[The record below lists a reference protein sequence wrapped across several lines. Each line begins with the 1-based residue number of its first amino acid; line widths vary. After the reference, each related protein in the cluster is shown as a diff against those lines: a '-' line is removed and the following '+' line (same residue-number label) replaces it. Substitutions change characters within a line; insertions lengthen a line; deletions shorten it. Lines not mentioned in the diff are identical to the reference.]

1 MIMIITPQV
10 LHLQP
15 PARQPGLGADQPA
28 VSPPPGLQPRPHPV
42 RGARPRPRRVRGLAA
57 AEVRGGVSAGAGD
70 LHRAR
75 AGTSAASPGLLPAA
89 RLPGPQ
95 PRGVLREPC
104 GPHADAVPGPGL
116 GQLARDGQHAVSVQ
130 RQDHQRAAE
139 VRAVS
144 PVWVGR
150 LGGAGA

>member
-1 MIMIITPQV
+1 MLV
-10 LHLQP
+10 
-15 PARQPGLGADQPA
+15 PAAPSLAADQPP

-70 LHRAR
+70 LHRPR
-75 AGTSAASPGLLPAA
+75 AAATAASPGLLPAA

-95 PRGVLREPC
+95 PRGVLREHG

-116 GQLARDGQHAVSVQ
+116 GQLARDGQHAVSTQ
-130 RQDHQRAAE
+130 RGDHQRAGR
-139 VRAVS
+139 VRATCSVS
-144 PVWVGR
+144 
-150 LGGAGA
+150 